1 MERINCWEFNKC
13 GRQPG
18 GENIDEFGVCP
29 TTTDTSENG
38 TNGGKNGGRF
48 CWKIAGTFC
57 NGKIQGSSALK
68 LMSCVECDFL
78 KIVKKEEEN
87 KFRFMN

>member
-13 GRQPG
+13 GRQHG
-18 GENIDEFGVCP
+18 GENVNDFGVCP
-29 TTTDTSENG
+29 ATTDTTVNG

-57 NGKIQGSSALK
+57 NGKIQGSLAYK
-68 LMSCVECDFL
+68 ITTCIGCDFFN
-78 KIVKKEEEN
+78 KVQKEEGNE
-87 KFRFMN
+87 F